1 MTDEEKGTI
10 IKMDGYSMKIVV
22 ICTLL
27 GLCLGMAGGAW
38 MGYAWGARPMEYRQ
52 ADGQITQPLP
62 VTVDTADTTAVAVAP
77 SEQEGNVVQFR
88 QTENKIV
95 ALVNGREYNVP
106 NLTGNKSVQLGST
119 GQLQLVHQT
128 TSQIDMTPIVN
139 QMLADKLVLEKSKQ
153 KNNAIGTYL
162 TTESCGVV
170 ISKDTARQRVML
182 MAGKK
187 WAEKDSRQVEVGG
200 AWQWK
205 F

>member
-1 MTDEEKGTI
+1 MTDESKGTMI
-10 IKMDGYSMKIVV
+10 NLGGYSIKTVV
-22 ICTLL
+22 ICTLF
-27 GLCLGMAGGAW
+27 GLCFGMAGGAW
-38 MGYAWGARPMEYRQ
+38 MGYAWGSRPVEYRQ

-62 VTVDTADTTAVAVAP
+62 VAVDTIDTTAAAVAP
-77 SEQEGNVVQFR
+77 SEQEGDVVQFR
-88 QTENKIV
+88 QMENKIV
-95 ALVNGREYNVP
+95 ALVNGREYAVP
-106 NLTGNKSVQLGST
+106 NLTGSNSVQLGST

-128 TSQIDMTPIVN
+128 TSQIDVTPIVN
-139 QMLADKLVLEKSKQ
+139 QMLADKLALEKSKQ

-182 MAGKK
+182 LAGKK
-187 WAEKDSRQVEVGG
+187 WAKQDGRQVEVGG